1 MRRAVLMAMAA
12 GAAAGVSGCVTAAV
26 GAAAGVGAI
35 VAQERSLGAALDDG
49 AAATVLRARLMALD
63 PRGFSDVSIE
73 IVDGRLLLSGTA
85 PSLDHRID
93 AERIAWTVEQVQA
106 VANEIEVGGATGL
119 LRTSLDE
126 AVTLQVRSRLI
137 ASSDVRAVNVNIETS
152 RGVVYLMGVARDEA
166 EIRRAAEIAS
176 VTPGV
181 RRVVVY
187 MQTRPPRERIGPAV
201 PTVDAQDQAQSH
213 SGDWVGSERPPALAA
228 EPPPPA
234 PLLGPHLGP
243 HAEPLGAPLALS
255 GS

>member
-12 GAAAGVSGCVTAAV
+12 GAAASVGGCVTAAV

-49 AAATVLRARLMALD
+49 AAATQLRARLMALD
-63 PRGFSDVSIE
+63 PRGFSDVGIE

-93 AERIAWTVEQVQA
+93 AERIAWSVEQIQA

-119 LRTSLDE
+119 WRTSLDE

-152 RGVVYLMGVARDEA
+152 RGVVYLMGLARDEA
-166 EIRRAAEIAS
+166 EIQRAAEIAS

-181 RRVVVY
+181 RRVVSY
-187 MQTRPPRERIGPAV
+187 MQTRAPRERIGPAV
-201 PTVDAQDQAQSH
+201 PSAQAETRLQTNAAAWAEEWAGAERSSPLTVEPS
-213 SGDWVGSERPPALAA
+213 PPASI
-228 EPPPPA
+228 
-234 PLLGPHLGP
+234 LGPTAGP
-243 HAEPLGAPLALS
+243 SGAPIDFS